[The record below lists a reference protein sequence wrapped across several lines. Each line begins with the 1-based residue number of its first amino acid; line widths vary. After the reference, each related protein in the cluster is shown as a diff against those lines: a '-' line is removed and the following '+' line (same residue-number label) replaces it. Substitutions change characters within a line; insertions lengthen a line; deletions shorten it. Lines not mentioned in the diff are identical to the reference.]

1 MKMLIFIIKK
11 ISFILLFILSLS
23 KIKCVDTSFVQTS
36 SQICSATTYD
46 NKSVTDEC
54 LDGPSKRN
62 RVVQY
67 RTFANY
73 MLDQSFKSNGLP
85 FYSSLYVDGDAH
97 NLGDFMN
104 GGIVIDIFLII
115 SIVLLVA
122 WIPILFCWKY
132 QVCIFDECC
141 IRSYGCFYLWN
152 FIVYIFLAAVLSF
165 IIVCII
171 FAE

>member
-1 MKMLIFIIKK
+1 MLIVKFEIDLGL
-11 ISFILLFILSLS
+11 ILLFCQT
-23 KIKCVDTSFVQTS
+23 KCKDISFAESVN
-36 SQICSATTYD
+36 QICSLTTYD

-73 MLDQSFKSNGLP
+73 MSDQSFKSNGLP

-104 GGIVIDIFLII
+104 GGIVIDIFLFGSAIK
-115 SIVLLVA
+115 LCKDT
-122 WIPILFCWKY
+122 F
-132 QVCIFDECC
+132 
-141 IRSYGCFYLWN
+141 
-152 FIVYIFLAAVLSF
+152 FL
-165 IIVCII
+165 
-171 FAE
+171 

>member
-1 MKMLIFIIKK
+1 MLFFINKK
-11 ISFILLFILSLS
+11 YVFILLFIILLS
-23 KIKCVDTSFVQTS
+23 KTHSFDTSLIQTS
-36 SQICSATTYD
+36 NQICSSTTYD
-46 NKSVTDEC
+46 NTSVTDEC
-54 LDGPSKRN
+54 YDGPSKRT
-62 RVVQY
+62 RVLQY

-73 MLDQSFKSNGLP
+73 MSDHSFKSNGLP

-132 QVCIFDECC
+132 QKCIFDECC